1 MPAYAPAMAHSKA
14 KPKAVFRCRSCGGVQ
29 FKWMG
34 KCPDC
39 GTWDALEEEQSSKG
53 ASRDRQKGLVE
64 GWHSGP
70 DAATAE
76 SPQALPI
83 PDIPAEID
91 DSTRLRCGLSE
102 LDRVLGGGLVAGSAV
117 LVGGEPGI
125 GKSTLMLQLAG
136 GLARAASRVLYV
148 SSEESAQQVRL
159 RAERLA
165 VDNLKNLLVLAD
177 TNLNRIVEQA
187 RKALPDALVI
197 DSIQMVYR
205 GDMDSPPGTITQ
217 LRRCASDLVYL
228 AKASGIAVV
237 MVGHVTKDGQL
248 AGPRLLEHVVD
259 AVVSFEGDRTHAHRV
274 VRATKNRFGTT
285 LEVGLFEMTG
295 TGLQERDA
303 GLLIEARGDPRPG
316 SVICPVMTGTRAMM
330 VELQALTATGFLGAA
345 KRKASGIDASRLAM
359 LVAIL
364 EQHAGL
370 RLADRDLFASAVGGV
385 RVTEPAADLALLLA
399 IAGAERRKSIGPT
412 TCALAEV
419 GLGGEIRATTHL
431 EQRLRE
437 AARRGFT
444 RAIIAREPDGKP
456 PKLDIQNI
464 ELVPTREVAHAL
476 EELT

>member
-1 MPAYAPAMAHSKA
+1 
-14 KPKAVFRCRSCGGVQ
+14 
-29 FKWMG
+29 MG

-39 GTWDALEEEQSSKG
+39 GTWDGLEEELVSTG
-53 ASRDRQKGLVE
+53 ATRDRQKGLVE
-64 GWHSGP
+64 GWRAGGEP
-70 DAATAE
+70 EPAE
-76 SPQALPI
+76 TIAALPI
-83 PDIPAEID
+83 PDIPPEID

-136 GLARAASRVLYV
+136 GLAQGGSRVLYV
-148 SSEESAQQVRL
+148 SSEESAQQVRM
-159 RAERLA
+159 RADRLGVA
-165 VDNLKNLLVLAD
+165 DLPSLLVLAD
-177 TNLNRIVEQA
+177 TNLNRIVEQT
-187 RKALPDALVI
+187 RKALPDVLVV

-259 AVVSFEGDRTHAHRV
+259 AVISFEGDRAHAHRV
-274 VRATKNRFGTT
+274 VRATKNRYGTT

-295 TGLQERDA
+295 TGLSERDA
-303 GLLIEARGDPRPG
+303 GTLIEARGEPRPG
-316 SVICPVMTGTRAMM
+316 SVVCPIMTGTRAMM

-345 KRKASGIDASRLAM
+345 KRKASGVDSSRLAM

-364 EQHAGL
+364 EQHAGM

-385 RVTEPAADLALLLA
+385 RVSEPGGDLALLLA
-399 IAGAERRKSIGPT
+399 IAGAERRKSIPPT
-412 TCALAEV
+412 TCAVGEV
-419 GLGGEIRATTHL
+419 GLGGEVRAVTHL

-437 AARRGFT
+437 AARRGFA
-444 RAIIAREPDGKP
+444 RAIVAREPDGKL
-456 PKLDIQNI
+456 PKIGIGGL
-464 ELVPTREVAHAL
+464 ELVGVRETAQAL
-476 EELT
+476 EELS

>member
-1 MPAYAPAMAHSKA
+1 MAKSKSI
-14 KPKAVFRCRSCGGVQ
+14 FRCRACGGAQ
-29 FKWMG
+29 SKWMG

-53 ASRDRQKGLVE
+53 ATQDRQKGLVE
-64 GWHSGP
+64 GWRSSDEP
-70 DAATAE
+70 D
-76 SPQALPI
+76 PQDLVEALPI
-83 PDIPAEID
+83 PEIPAEIND
-91 DSTRLRCGLSE
+91 ETRKRCGLNE
-102 LDRVLGGGLVAGSAV
+102 LDRVLGGGLVPGSAV

-136 GLARAASRVLYV
+136 GLARGGSRVLYV

-165 VDNLKNLLVLAD
+165 VADLDSLLVLAD
-177 TNLNRIVEQA
+177 TNLNRIVEQS
-187 RKALPDALVI
+187 RKALPDVLVI

-205 GDMDSPPGTITQ
+205 GDMDAPPGTITQ

-228 AKASGIAVV
+228 AKASGIAVI

-259 AVVSFEGDRTHAHRV
+259 AVISFEGDRTHAHRV
-274 VRATKNRFGTT
+274 VRAIKNRFGTT

-295 TGLQERDA
+295 TGLNERDA
-303 GLLIEARGDPRPG
+303 GLLIEARGEPRPG
-316 SVICPVMTGTRAMM
+316 SVVCPVMTGTRAMM

-345 KRKASGIDASRLAM
+345 KRKASGVDSSRLAM

-364 EQHAGL
+364 EQHAGM

-385 RVTEPAADLALLLA
+385 RVSEPAGDLALLLA
-399 IAGAERRKSIGPT
+399 LAGAERRKAIPPA
-412 TCALAEV
+412 TCAVGEV
-419 GLGGEIRATTHL
+419 GLGGEIRGVTHL

-444 RAIIAREPDGKP
+444 RAIVAREPDGKP
-456 PKLDIQNI
+456 PRVTVDGL
-464 ELVPTREVAHAL
+464 ELAPVREVAHVL

>member
-1 MPAYAPAMAHSKA
+1 MGKG
-14 KPKAVFRCRSCGGVQ
+14 VFRCASCGAVQ
-29 FKWMG
+29 AKWMG

-39 GTWDALEEEQSSKG
+39 GTWDSLEEERASAG

-64 GWHSGP
+64 GWHGGAGEGGGEAPSAVP
-70 DAATAE
+70 IADV
-76 SPQALPI
+76 PQTSDVGA
-83 PDIPAEID
+83 
-91 DSTRLRCGLSE
+91 RLRCGLEE

-136 GLARAASRVLYV
+136 GLARFGARVLYV
-148 SSEESAQQVRL
+148 SSEESLHQVRL
-159 RAERLA
+159 RGERLG
-165 VDNLKNLLVLAD
+165 VSGQDGLLVLAD

-187 RKALPDALVI
+187 RRAQPSVLVI

-205 GDMDSPPGTITQ
+205 GDMEAPPGTLTQ

-259 AVVSFEGDRTHAHRV
+259 AVVGFEGDRAHAHRV
-274 VRATKNRFGTT
+274 VRAIKNRFGTT
-285 LEVGLFEMTG
+285 LEVGLFEMTDA
-295 TGLQERDA
+295 GLIERDA
-303 GLLIEARGDPRPG
+303 GLLIEARGAARPG
-316 SVICPVMTGTRAMM
+316 SVVCAVMTGTRAMM

-345 KRKASGIDASRLAM
+345 KRKASGVDASRLAM
-359 LVAIL
+359 LVAVL

-385 RVTEPAADLALLLA
+385 RVAEPAGDLALLLA
-399 IAGAERRKSIGPT
+399 IAGAERRKGLRGD
-412 TCALAEV
+412 TCCAGEV
-419 GLGGEIRATTHL
+419 GLGGEVRAVTNL

-444 RAIIAREPDGKP
+444 RALVAREAGGTKP
-456 PKLDIQNI
+456 SVGVRGI
-464 ELVPTREVAHAL
+464 ELIAL
-476 EELT
+476 RDVGEAMEELG